1 MAWVVDCPIIMHQ
14 EVAPGHYRL
23 AVKAPDVAR
32 VAQPG
37 AVRHACKWPGR
48 RPWRWGRFR
57 FAGPMRPFGLWKAL
71 SRISTGMESPTSAP
85 WCRPYRFESS

>member
-37 AVRHACKWPGR
+37 QFAMPASGRGDGRGGGVGFVSPARCGHSDCGRH
-48 RPWRWGRFR
+48 
-57 FAGPMRPFGLWKAL
+57 
-71 SRISTGMESPTSAP
+71 
-85 WCRPYRFESS
+85 